1 MDNMS
6 AFPILIAVADALS
19 LTKAAKSL
27 NMTKS
32 GISKALKE
40 VEDTLGV
47 KLFHRTTRT
56 VSLTEAGEAYIG
68 YIRQSYQLA
77 MMAKD
82 VASQFSDKIA
92 GTLRISAPMSFG
104 TLHLAKMLPT
114 FMQLYP
120 ELNVEL
126 FFDDKVTDLITDG
139 YDIAVRI
146 GELPDSSLVARKLFP
161 CTSGLYAS
169 KGYLARFG
177 TPTKVADLREHNCLS
192 YSFYQAGQEWVFYQK
207 GKKFSHVPKGSL
219 RVNNSQ
225 ALIQAV
231 KADIGIALLPHF
243 ITVIEGDDTL
253 IPLLTNY
260 QLPDH
265 NIYVVYP
272 EKEYLPR
279 KIKVFIDFLY
289 TQFAVGSEYPQRIK
303 SKADKR

>member
-1 MDNMS
+1 MN

-19 LTKAAKSL
+19 LTKAASSL

-32 GISKALKE
+32 GISKAIKE
-40 VEDTLGV
+40 VEDALGI

-56 VSLTEAGEAYIG
+56 VSLTEAGEAYIS

-77 MMAKD
+77 IMAKD
-82 VASQFSDKIA
+82 VASQFSDKTT

-104 TLHLAKMLPT
+104 TLHLAKMLPL
-114 FMQLYP
+114 FMNLYP

-126 FFDDKVTDLITDG
+126 FFDDKVTDLIADG

-146 GELPDSSLVARKLFP
+146 GELPDSSLIARELSP

-177 TPTKVADLREHNCLS
+177 TPNKVADLREHNCMS

-207 GKKFSHVPKGSL
+207 GKKFSHIPKGSF

-243 ITVIEGDDTL
+243 ITMIDGDDEL
-253 IPLLTNY
+253 VPLLTNY
-260 QLPDH
+260 QLPNH
-265 NIYVVYP
+265 YIYAVYP

-279 KIKVFIDFLY
+279 KIKVFIDFLQA
-289 TQFAVGSEYPQRIK
+289 QFAQGSEYQQRIK
-303 SKADKR
+303 S